1 MPHDEAAAVIGPPCH
16 LRLLPDPPPEQRAAH
31 LRVLILNATDTFG
44 AESKEVEDL
53 KAKFDSAM
61 RAVVAARPK

>member
-1 MPHDEAAAVIGPPCH
+1 MSH
-16 LRLLPDPPPEQRAAH
+16 LRLVPDPAPEQRAAH

-44 AESKEVEDL
+44 EDSPAVAEL